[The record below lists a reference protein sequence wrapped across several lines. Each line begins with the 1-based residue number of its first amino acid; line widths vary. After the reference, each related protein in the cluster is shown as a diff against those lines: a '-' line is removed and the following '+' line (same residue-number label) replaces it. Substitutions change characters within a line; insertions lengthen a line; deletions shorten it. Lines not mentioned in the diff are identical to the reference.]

1 MRIASSAF
9 FAATSLAFAVVV
21 SGCASDVDETTSL
34 ESSLT
39 GTRARVVP
47 LDDTSRAACRAEAEQ
62 IYCTEAEARAAAA
75 RCGRQGANGKVVVSA
90 SSGACTA
97 TGPAYPTVDACTRPH
112 TLDCSFYSACLER
125 STPCGAQGYALG
137 FGEKYCT
144 AFRSAKLSPTGQ
156 RWVERTMRCLQ
167 EALVPEVV
175 SAGEFSKAP
184 ASAARCEEVF
194 DKAFASHPACYTAK
208 ESSVCFL
215 PPSDVVAVLDT
226 IGIRELLTR
235 RTGAQMTHTVGLCVS
250 QITRRILG
258 LGAKAKGASA
268 ADAMEDDAPEAAL
281 TREELEAMLA
291 EWKKLDTTAP

>member
-1 MRIASSAF
+1 MRSVSTAVL
-9 FAATSLAFAVVV
+9 ATTAFALAIAMT
-21 SGCASDVDETTSL
+21 GCASEVDETTSL
-34 ESSLT
+34 ESPLT

-47 LDDTSRAACRAEAEQ
+47 LDDTSRAACRTEAEQ
-62 IYCTEAEARAAAA
+62 IYCSEGEARAAAA
-75 RCGRQGANGKVVVSA
+75 KCARQGAAGKVVVSA
-90 SSGACTA
+90 SSGPCKT
-97 TGPAYPTVDACTRPH
+97 TGPAYPTVEACTRPN

-125 STPCGAQGYALG
+125 STPCGDSGYALG

-144 AFRSAKLSPTGQ
+144 AFRSAKLTPTGQ
-156 RWVERTMRCLQ
+156 KWVERTMLCLQ
-167 EALVPEVV
+167 QALVPEVV
-175 SAGEFSKAP
+175 AAGSLSSPP

-258 LGAKAKGASA
+258 LGAKAKGSPA
-268 ADAMEDDAPEAAL
+268 AATEDDAPEAAL
-281 TREELEAMLA
+281 TREELEAMLV
-291 EWKKLDTTAP
+291 EWKKLDTNAP

>member
-1 MRIASSAF
+1 MRIVSSAL
-9 FAATSLAFAVVV
+9 FATTSLVLALAVG
-21 SGCASDVDETTSL
+21 GCASEVEETSSI
-34 ESSLT
+34 ESPLT

-47 LDDTSRAACRAEAEQ
+47 LDDTSRAACRAEAER
-62 IYCTEAEARAAAA
+62 IYCTEGEARAAAA
-75 RCGRQGANGKVVVSA
+75 KCGRQGASGKVVVSA
-90 SSGACTA
+90 SSGPCKE
-97 TGPAYPTVDACTRPH
+97 TGPAYPSVEACASPH

-125 STPCGAQGYALG
+125 STPCGDSGYALG

-156 RWVERTMRCLQ
+156 KWVERTMHCLQ
-167 EALVPEVV
+167 EALVPEVLA
-175 SAGEFSKAP
+175 AGSLSSP
-184 ASAARCEEVF
+184 RASAARCEEVF

-215 PPSDVVAVLDT
+215 PPSDVVTVLDT

-235 RTGAQMTHTVGLCVS
+235 RTGAQMTHTVGLCVA

-258 LGAKAKGASA
+258 LGTKAKGSTAR
-268 ADAMEDDAPEAAL
+268 DAMEDDAPEAAL